1 MDNVYKEG
9 RERVPARLYT
19 FTVNVY
25 ILIKASFV
33 MYHAILIVSSIFNY
47 CALPDIVCEIVF
59 FTSSNLHLCTLFAS
73 YSDIPHPQMNTFA
86 F

>member
-1 MDNVYKEG
+1 M
-9 RERVPARLYT
+9 RVPARLYT

-47 CALPDIVCEIVF
+47 CALPDTVCEIVI
-59 FTSSNLHLCTLFAS
+59 FTSSNLHVCPCFSSCT
-73 YSDIPHPQMNTFA
+73 DIPHPQMNTFV